1 MSISKKIMWMVIL
14 PIVALIILGAITIR
28 GQHKLNSM
36 LNDLNSNIVPS
47 LTLLSNI
54 QRDVTV
60 MHAVV
65 YRHVLSADE
74 KDMDKQAER
83 ISGFKTQISAG
94 FDKYEKDMITNEEDR
109 AAIKA
114 TKDAFASYSEF
125 ADKVMAASRS
135 GDKAGATAMMGKD
148 ATAKRKA
155 LTDNLEVVIKVNETA
170 AQAAAKNSEEVYS
183 STVRLS
189 VGFAVVMIAAVA
201 GIGFMIGKSITTPVN
216 AMRDSLVATTR
227 DLDFTHRLNLKSED
241 EIGQAV
247 QAYEGLLGKLQQ
259 SFRDIQT
266 GIDGIYNAAAGMS
279 RAAGEI
285 STSSMTQSD
294 SAAGMA
300 ASIEEMTVSVNHIAT
315 RATEVGNHASNSGK
329 EAEKGAEVILAT
341 VDRMNHI
348 ADTVRT
354 SAEAINDLKTLSET
368 ISSTVTVIKEV
379 ADQTNLLALN
389 AAIEA
394 ARAGEQGRGF
404 AVVAD
409 EVRKLAERTAKS
421 TEEIASLLGRVQ
433 DGAINASRSMDDA
446 VVAVS
451 AGVESARSAGEAIG
465 KIQSG
470 ASDMVGMVSE
480 ITDAVKEQSVAST
493 HIAQE
498 VERIA
503 QMAEENSAESA
514 NTADGARQLDEMALS
529 IKSAVSVYRV

>member
-1 MSISKKIMWMVIL
+1 MSISKKITWMIIL
-14 PIVALIILGAITIR
+14 PIVALVILGAITMR
-28 GQHKLNSM
+28 GQHNINTMLQELNK
-36 LNDLNSNIVPS
+36 NVVPS
-47 LTLLSNI
+47 LKATALI
-54 QRDVTV
+54 QQEVTV

-65 YRHVLSADE
+65 YRHVLSEDDA
-74 KDMDKQAER
+74 DMDKQAER
-83 ISGFKTQISAG
+83 IRSFKGRIDG
-94 FDKYEKDMITNEEDR
+94 LLDKYEQELVSSDADR
-109 AAIKA
+109 TAIKA
-114 TKDAFASYSEF
+114 VRDGFDTYNQFAEQ
-125 ADKVMAASRS
+125 VMTASRN
-135 GDKAGATAMMGKD
+135 GDKAGAKTLMSKQ
-148 ATAKRKA
+148 ATPKRKG
-155 LTDNLEVVIKVNETA
+155 LTDALEAVIKGNEEL
-170 AQAAAKNSEEVYS
+170 AQSIAEQSESEF
-183 STVRLS
+183 TKTIRLS
-189 VGFAVVMIAAVA
+189 IGFALVMIIIVAVA
-201 GIGFMIGKSITTPVN
+201 GFMIGRSITTPITT
-216 AMRDSLVATTR
+216 MRDSLVATTR
-227 DLDFTHRLNLKSED
+227 DLDFTHRVNYAAQD
-241 EIGQAV
+241 EIGDTIK
-247 QAYEGLLGKLQQ
+247 AYEGLLGKLQH
-259 SFRDIQT
+259 SFRDIQS
-266 GIDGIYNAAAGMS
+266 GIDGIYTAAAGMS
-279 RAAGEI
+279 RSAGEI

-315 RATEVGNHASNSGK
+315 RATEVGNHASSSGK

-341 VDRMNHI
+341 VERMNHI

-354 SAEAINDLKTLSET
+354 SADAITNLKTLSET

-433 DGAINASRSMDDA
+433 DGAVNASRSMDDA
-446 VVAVS
+446 VEAVT
-451 AGVESARSAGEAIG
+451 AGVESARSAGDAIER
-465 KIQSG
+465 IQNG
-470 ASDMVGMVSE
+470 ANDMVGMVAE

-529 IKSAVSVYRV
+529 IKSAVSIYRV

>member
-1 MSISKKIMWMVIL
+1 MLIKKKIALMIIL
-14 PIVALIILGAITIR
+14 PIVALIILGTITMR
-28 GQHKLNSM
+28 GQHSINAMLQELNK
-36 LNDLNSNIVPS
+36 NVVPS
-47 LTLLSNI
+47 LKATALI
-54 QRDVTV
+54 QQEVTV

-65 YRHVLSADE
+65 YRHVLSEDE

-83 ISGFKTQISAG
+83 IKSFKG
-94 FDKYEKDMITNEEDR
+94 KVDGLLDKYEKELVSSEADR

-114 TKDAFASYSEF
+114 VHDGFDAYNQFAEQ
-125 ADKVMAASRS
+125 VVTASRS
-135 GDKAGATAMMGKD
+135 GDKAAAKELMSKQATP
-148 ATAKRKA
+148 KRKG
-155 LTDNLEVVIKVNETA
+155 LTDALEAVIKGNEDL
-170 AQAAAKNSEEVYS
+170 AQQIAEKSESEFAK
-183 STVRLS
+183 TVRIS
-189 VGFAVVMIAAVA
+189 IGFAIVMIGIVAVA
-201 GIGFMIGKSITTPVN
+201 GYMIGRSITTPITI
-216 AMRDSLVATTR
+216 MCDSMVATTR
-227 DLDFTHRLNLKSED
+227 DLDFTHRINYHSED
-241 EIGQAV
+241 EIGDTIK
-247 QAYEGLLGKLQQ
+247 AYEGLLGKLQQ
-259 SFRDIQT
+259 SFREIQER
-266 GIDGIYNAAAGMS
+266 IDGIYNAAAGMS
-279 RAAGEI
+279 RSAGEI

-315 RATEVGNHASNSGK
+315 RATEVGNHAANSGK

-354 SAEAINDLKTLSET
+354 SADAITDLKTLSET

-446 VVAVS
+446 VEAVS
-451 AGVESARSAGEAIG
+451 AGVESARSAGTAIE

-470 ASDMVGMVSE
+470 ANDMVGMVSE

-514 NTADGARQLDEMALS
+514 NTADGARQLDDMALA
-529 IKSAVSVYRV
+529 IKSAVSIYRV

>member
-83 ISGFKTQISAG
+83 ITGFKTQISAG
-94 FDKYEKDMITNEEDR
+94 FDKYEKEMITNEEDR
-109 AAIKA
+109 VAIKA

>member
-1 MSISKKIMWMVIL
+1 MLIKKKIALMIIL
-14 PIVALIILGAITIR
+14 PVAALIILGAITMR
-28 GQHKLNSM
+28 GQQNINTMLQELNK
-36 LNDLNSNIVPS
+36 NVVPS
-47 LTLLSNI
+47 LKATALI
-54 QRDVTV
+54 QQEVTV

-65 YRHVLSADE
+65 YRHVLSEDE

-83 ISGFKTQISAG
+83 IKSFKG
-94 FDKYEKDMITNEEDR
+94 KVNDLLDKYEKELVSSDTDRTAIQGVRSGFDAYNQFAEQVVTASRNGDKAAAKELMSKQATPKRKGLTDALEAVIKGNEDLAQQIAEQ
-109 AAIKA
+109 
-114 TKDAFASYSEF
+114 SESEF
-125 ADKVMAASRS
+125 AK
-135 GDKAGATAMMGKD
+135 
-148 ATAKRKA
+148 
-155 LTDNLEVVIKVNETA
+155 
-170 AQAAAKNSEEVYS
+170 
-183 STVRLS
+183 TVRVS
-189 VGFAVVMIAAVA
+189 IGFAIVMIIAVA
-201 GIGFMIGKSITTPVN
+201 VAGFMIGRSITTPITT
-216 AMRDSLVATTR
+216 MRDSLMATTR
-227 DLDFTHRLNLKSED
+227 DLDFTHRINYHSDD
-241 EIGQAV
+241 EIGDAIK
-247 QAYEGLLGKLQQ
+247 AYEGLLGKLQQ
-259 SFRDIQT
+259 SFREIQER
-266 GIDGIYNAAAGMS
+266 IDGVYNAAAGMARS
-279 RAAGEI
+279 AGEI

-315 RATEVGNHASNSGK
+315 RATEVGHHAANSGK
-329 EAEKGAEVILAT
+329 EAEKGADVILAT

-354 SAEAINDLKTLSET
+354 SADAITDLKTLSET

-446 VVAVS
+446 VVAVT
-451 AGVESARSAGEAIG
+451 AGVESARSAGTAIE

-470 ASDMVGMVSE
+470 ANDMVGMVSE

-514 NTADGARQLDEMALS
+514 NTADGARQLDEMALA
-529 IKSAVSVYRV
+529 IKSAVSIYRV

>member
-14 PIVALIILGAITIR
+14 PIAALIILGAITIR
-28 GQHKLNSM
+28 GQGKLNGM

-47 LTLLSNI
+47 LTLLSTI

-65 YRHVLSADE
+65 YRHVLSTDD

-83 ISGFKTQISAG
+83 IAGFKTQIGAG
-94 FDKYEKDMITNEEDR
+94 FDKYEKEMITNDEDR

-114 TKDAFASYSEF
+114 TKEAFAGYSEF

-135 GDKAGATAMMGKD
+135 GDKASATAMMGKD

-189 VGFAVVMIAAVA
+189 VGFAVVMIIAVA

-227 DLDFTHRLNLKSED
+227 DLDFTHRLNLKSDD

-315 RATEVGNHASNSGK
+315 RATEVGSHAATSGK
-329 EAEKGAEVILAT
+329 EAEKGADVILAT

-354 SAEAINDLKTLSET
+354 SADAINDLKTLSET

-470 ASDMVGMVSE
+470 ANDMVGMVSE

>member
-1 MSISKKIMWMVIL
+1 MSISKKITWMVIL
-14 PIVALIILGAITIR
+14 PIIALIILGVITIR
-28 GQHKLNSM
+28 GQYRLNTQ
-36 LNDLNSNIVPS
+36 LQNVNNNIVPS
-47 LTLLSNI
+47 ISKLSDI

-65 YRHVLSADE
+65 YRHVLSSDE

-83 ISGFKTQISAG
+83 IQGFRESVKKDIEY
-94 FDKYEKDMITNEEDR
+94 YEQHLVTNETDR
-109 AAIKA
+109 QAIKA
-114 TKDAFASYSEF
+114 AQEAFTAYCDF

-135 GDKAGATAMMGKD
+135 GDKVGAQSLMGKE
-148 ATAKRKA
+148 ATAKRKGFTDA
-155 LTDNLEVVIKVNETA
+155 LGTVIDVNAKVAHEVAENSDAEFA
-170 AQAAAKNSEEVYS
+170 A
-183 STVRLS
+183 TTRLS
-189 VGFAVVMIAAVA
+189 IGFAIVMIGAVA
-201 GIGFMIGKSITTPVN
+201 GIGYAIGKSITTPIN
-216 AMRDSLVATTR
+216 AMRDSMVATTR
-227 DLDFTHRLNLKSED
+227 DLDFTHRLGQKSDD

-259 SFRDIQT
+259 SFREIQA
-266 GIDGIYNAAAGMS
+266 GIDGIYTAAAGMS
-279 RAAGEI
+279 RSAGEI

-315 RATEVGNHASNSGK
+315 RATEVGSHASGSGK

-341 VDRMNHI
+341 VERMNHI

-354 SAEAINDLKTLSET
+354 SAEAITDLKTLSET

-446 VVAVS
+446 VEAVS
-451 AGVESARSAGEAIG
+451 AGVVSARSAGDAIE
-465 KIQSG
+465 KIQGG
-470 ASDMVGMVSE
+470 ARDMVGMVSE

-514 NTADGARQLDEMALS
+514 NTADGARQLDEMALA
-529 IKSAVSVYRV
+529 IKSAVSIYRV

>member
-1 MSISKKIMWMVIL
+1 MSISKKITWMIIL
-14 PIVALIILGAITIR
+14 PIVALVILGAITMR
-28 GQHKLNSM
+28 GQHNINTMLQELNK
-36 LNDLNSNIVPS
+36 NVVPS
-47 LTLLSNI
+47 LKATALI
-54 QRDVTV
+54 QQEVTV

-65 YRHVLSADE
+65 YRHVLSEDDA
-74 KDMDKQAER
+74 DMDKQAER
-83 ISGFKTQISAG
+83 IRGFKGRVVGLLS
-94 FDKYEKDMITNEEDR
+94 KYEQELVSSEADR

-114 TKDAFASYSEF
+114 VHDGFEAYNQFAEQ
-125 ADKVMAASRS
+125 VMEASRN
-135 GDKAGATAMMGKD
+135 GDKAGAKALMGKQ
-148 ATAKRKA
+148 ATAKRKG
-155 LTDNLEVVIKVNETA
+155 LTDALEGVIKGNEEL
-170 AQAAAKNSEEVYS
+170 AQSIAEKSESEF
-183 STVRLS
+183 TKTIRLS
-189 VGFAVVMIAAVA
+189 IGFALVMIILVAVA
-201 GIGFMIGKSITTPVN
+201 GFMIGRSITTPITT
-216 AMRDSLVATTR
+216 MRDSLVATTR
-227 DLDFTHRLNLKSED
+227 DLDFTHRVNYAAQD
-241 EIGQAV
+241 EIGDTIK
-247 QAYEGLLGKLQQ
+247 AYEGLLGKLQH
-259 SFRDIQT
+259 SFRDIQS
-266 GIDGIYNAAAGMS
+266 GIDGIYTAAAGMS
-279 RAAGEI
+279 RSAGEI

-315 RATEVGNHASNSGK
+315 RATEVGNHASGSGK

-341 VDRMNHI
+341 VERMNHI

-354 SAEAINDLKTLSET
+354 SADAITNLKTLSET

-433 DGAINASRSMDDA
+433 DGAVNASRSMDDA
-446 VVAVS
+446 VEAVT
-451 AGVESARSAGEAIG
+451 AGVESARSAGDAIER
-465 KIQSG
+465 IQNG
-470 ASDMVGMVSE
+470 ANDMVGMVAE

>member
-14 PIVALIILGAITIR
+14 PIIALIILGFIAIR
-28 GQHKLNSM
+28 GQQNINSM
-36 LNDLNSNIVPS
+36 LQNLNKNVVPS
-47 LTLLSNI
+47 LKATALI
-54 QRDVTV
+54 QQEVTV

-65 YRHVLSADE
+65 YRHVLSEED

-83 ISGFKTQISAG
+83 IKGFKARIDGLLQ
-94 FDKYEKDMITNEEDR
+94 KYEKDLVSNEADH

-114 TKDAFASYSEF
+114 VADGLDVYNQFAEQ
-125 ADKVMAASRS
+125 VITASRS
-135 GDKAGATAMMGKD
+135 GDKASAKALMGKE
-148 ATAKRKA
+148 ATAKRKG
-155 LTDNLEVVIKVNETA
+155 LTDALESVIKGNEDLA
-170 AQAAAKNSEEVYS
+170 NQIAEKSEREYS
-183 STVRLS
+183 NTVRLS
-189 VGFAVVMIAAVA
+189 VGFAIVMILAVA
-201 GIGFMIGKSITTPVN
+201 VVGFMIGKSITTPVN
-216 AMRDSLVATTR
+216 AMRDSLVNTTR
-227 DLDFTHRLNLKSED
+227 DLDFTHRLNLKSDD

-247 QAYEGLLGKLQQ
+247 QAYEGLLSKLQQ
-259 SFRDIQT
+259 SFRDIQS
-266 GIDGIYNAAAGMS
+266 GIDGIYTAAAGMS
-279 RAAGEI
+279 RSAGEI

-315 RATEVGNHASNSGK
+315 RATEVGNHATGSGK
-329 EAEKGAEVILAT
+329 EAEKGAEVILTT
-341 VDRMNHI
+341 VERMSHI
-348 ADTVRT
+348 AETVRT
-354 SAEAINDLKTLSET
+354 SAEAITNLKTLGEN

-421 TEEIASLLGRVQ
+421 TEEIATLLGRVQ

-446 VVAVS
+446 VEAVA
-451 AGVESARSAGEAIG
+451 AGVESARSAGDAIG
-465 KIQSG
+465 KIQIG
-470 ASDMVGMVSE
+470 ANDMVGMVSE

-514 NTADGARQLDEMALS
+514 NTADGARQLDEMALA

>member
-1 MSISKKIMWMVIL
+1 MSISKKIMWMVVL
-14 PIVALIILGAITIR
+14 PIIALVILGGITIR
-28 GQHKLNSM
+28 GQHRLNTM
-36 LNDLNSNIVPS
+36 LQDLNVNIVPS
-47 LTLLSNI
+47 LSKLSDI

-65 YRHVLSADE
+65 YRHVLSTED

-83 ISGFKTQISAG
+83 IQEFKKTVGDGID
-94 FDKYEKDMITNEEDR
+94 FYEKNLITNDTDR
-109 AAIKA
+109 AGIK
-114 TKDAFASYSEF
+114 DVRSAFIAYTEF
-125 ADKVMAASRS
+125 ADRVMAASRS
-135 GDKAGATAMMGKD
+135 GDKAGAQALMGKE
-148 ATAKRKA
+148 ATAKRKGFTDA
-155 LTDNLEVVIKVNETA
+155 LGIVLKVNEEAAKTA
-170 AQAAAKNSEEVYS
+170 ASDSEAEYAK
-183 STVRLS
+183 TVRLS
-189 VGFAVVMIAAVA
+189 IGFAVVMIALVA
-201 GIGFMIGKSITTPVN
+201 GVGYTIGKSITTPIN

-227 DLDFTHRLNLKSED
+227 DLDFTHRLNLKTED

-259 SFRDIQT
+259 SFREIQER
-266 GIDGIYNAAAGMS
+266 IDGIYNAAAGMS
-279 RAAGEI
+279 RSAGEI

-315 RATEVGNHASNSGK
+315 RATEVGNHATGSGK
-329 EAEKGAEVILAT
+329 EAEKGAEVILTT
-341 VDRMNHI
+341 VERMNHI

-354 SAEAINDLKTLSET
+354 SAEAITNLKTLGEN

-421 TEEIASLLGRVQ
+421 TEEIATLLGRVQ
-433 DGAINASRSMDDA
+433 DGAVNASRSMDDA
-446 VVAVS
+446 VAAVS
-451 AGVESARSAGEAIG
+451 SGVESARSAGEAIE

-470 ASDMVGMVSE
+470 ANDMVGMVSE

-514 NTADGARQLDEMALS
+514 NTADGARQLDEMALA
-529 IKSAVSVYRV
+529 IKSAVSIYRV